1 MKFIEIKDQK
11 EITLIARVND
21 VYLKKGVKKTTM
33 DDMARN
39 LNVSKKTLYKY
50 VKNRKELVMKSTS
63 FHVKRDRQKVT
74 EIQERNYNP
83 IIEQHELAKFV
94 IETVRPRTAQMVNVI
109 ISNW

>member
-1 MKFIEIKDQK
+1 MEFIEIDDQK
-11 EITLIARVND
+11 EIALIERVND

-33 DDMARN
+33 DDMAHA

-50 VKNRKELVMKSTS
+50 VKNRRELVMKSTS

-74 EIQERNYNP
+74 EIQSRNYNP

-94 IETVRPRTAQMVNVI
+94 VETISKVNPNYRKYLTQI
-109 ISNW
+109 